1 MKFENLKKGDLVLHK
16 YLPSSLR
23 ARLLLLVLVAFIPVF
38 FIMFQSI
45 EGYRQRAAQ
54 AAHNE
59 AMQVARAV
67 SHDHQLLIEQTKL
80 LLGTLAMLPDV
91 QNVNTVAC
99 NAYFS
104 KLLLQYPF
112 YNNIALTNDQGDIIA
127 SALPFEKNATAAERP
142 FFKLSK
148 ISRQFTVGDYQV
160 SIVNKKAALHFAQ
173 PVLDRLSRV
182 QGVLVAAMDL
192 KWLKKLVENAD
203 LPQGSTLNIVD
214 RNGTVLARYPDEG
227 DWVGKVVSES
237 AISRAIKGDK
247 GEGTIEASG
256 KDGTQRIYAYLPLN
270 DLQHRDIYIA
280 VGIPADYAF
289 AVVNQTSQQRMLE
302 LVSLTLLVFGL
313 CWLTSE
319 FVILRPLQTL
329 MDTARKL
336 RSGDLAART
345 GLTYQGEF
353 GVLAR
358 VIDETASALEKER
371 QKLYAILDQLPGH
384 VRVQDAG
391 MFIRFANKNFREL
404 FGEPGGRRCY
414 EILENR
420 TEPCEHCVSLY
431 ALQKELPINY
441 ERNFS
446 NGRSYHVYA
455 RSFRDIDGTPLMI
468 KISLDITEKK
478 QLEQEITRLDRLNL
492 VGEMAAGIAHEIRN
506 PLTSVRGFLQLLR
519 GKEECFRYLDHFNL
533 MIDELDRANGII
545 TDYLSLARKVPA
557 ELQRCN
563 LTKLIKELQP
573 LIITD
578 TSEREMNVVFD
589 LTEVPNLL
597 LNKQEIN
604 QLLLNL
610 TRNAID
616 AMAPGGILTISTN
629 WAEDHVLLS
638 VQDQGS
644 GIPREVL
651 EKLGTPFVTTKETGT
666 GLGLAVCCGIVAR
679 HQARVDVATS
689 PTGTVFKI
697 FFSIPAGLELE

>member
-1 MKFENLKKGDLVLHK
+1 MHK

-23 ARLLLLVLVAFIPVF
+23 ARLFLLVLVAFIPVF
-38 FIMFQSI
+38 VIMFQSI

-80 LLGTLAMLPDV
+80 LLSTLAMLPDV
-91 QNVNTVAC
+91 QNANTVAC
-99 NAYFS
+99 DAYFS

-112 YNNIALTNDQGDIIA
+112 YNNIALTNDQGEIIA
-127 SALPFEKNATAAERP
+127 SALSFEKNATAAGRP

-148 ISRQFTVGDYQV
+148 TSRQFTVGDYQV
-160 SIVNKKAALHFAQ
+160 SIVNKKATLHFAQ

-227 DWVGKVVSES
+227 NWVGEVVPES
-237 AISRAIKGDK
+237 TVARAIKGDK
-247 GEGTIEASG
+247 GEGTIEGSG
-256 KDGTQRIYAYLPLN
+256 KDGIQRIYAYLPLN

-280 VGIPADYAF
+280 VGIPSDYAF
-289 AVVNQTSQQRMLE
+289 AVVNQTSRQRMLE

-313 CWLTSE
+313 WWLTSE
-319 FVILRPLQTL
+319 FFILRPLQTL

-345 GLTYQGEF
+345 GLACQGEF

-358 VIDETASALEKER
+358 VIDEMASALERER
-371 QKLYAILDQLPGH
+371 QKLYTILDQLPGH
-384 VRVQDAG
+384 VRVQGAD

-404 FGEPGGRRCY
+404 FGEPSGRRCY

-420 TEPCEHCVSLY
+420 TEPCEHCLSLHT
-431 ALQKELPINY
+431 LQKEPPVSY

-446 NGRSYHVYA
+446 NGRSYHVYE
-455 RSFRDIDGTPLMI
+455 RSFRDIDGTPLLI
-468 KISLDITEKK
+468 KISLDVTEKK

-506 PLTSVRGFLQLLR
+506 PLTSVRGFLQLLS
-519 GKEECFRYLDHFNL
+519 GKEECRRYLDHFNL

-545 TDYLSLARKVPA
+545 TEYLSLARKVPA
-557 ELQRCN
+557 ELRRCN

-578 TSEREMNVVFD
+578 TSEQEMNVVFD
-589 LTEVPNLL
+589 LTDVPNLL

-616 AMAPGGILTISTN
+616 AMAPGGILTISTD

-638 VQDQGS
+638 VQDQGN
-644 GIPREVL
+644 GIPGEVL

-666 GLGLAVCCGIVAR
+666 GLGLAVCYGIVAR
-679 HQARVDVATS
+679 HQARMDVATG
-689 PTGTVFKI
+689 PTGTIFQI
-697 FFSIPAGLELE
+697 FFSIPAGV